1 MKQSLSLLLLL
12 VAATTVYAQATSKK
26 HSAVGGEGELLKANQ
41 EYDAALVGGDAAALG
56 RIYGD
61 EFTYTSTGGEV
72 LNKAQQIEL
81 IRSGALKIESGASE
95 GVEVRLYGSTAL
107 VLGYFKAKGRFK
119 GRPFDST
126 ERYISV
132 WVKRG
137 ERWQLV
143 AEQGTSVP
151 KQ

>member
-12 VAATTVYAQATSKK
+12 VATTTVYSQATSKR
-26 HSAVGGEGELLKANQ
+26 HPAVSAEEELLKVNQ
-41 EYDAALVGGDAAALG
+41 EYDAALVKGDAAALG

-81 IRSGALKIESGASE
+81 IRSGALKIESGSSE
-95 GVEVRLYGSTAL
+95 GVEVRLYGNTAL
-107 VLGYFKAKGRFK
+107 VLGYFKAKGQFK
-119 GRPFDST
+119 GQPFGST
-126 ERYISV
+126 ERYTSV

-137 ERWQLV
+137 ERWRLV

>member
-1 MKQSLSLLLLL
+1 M
-12 VAATTVYAQATSKK
+12 AAGTVFAQT
-26 HSAVGGEGELLKANQ
+26 GGKREPAAGAERELLKANR
-41 EYDAALVGGDAAALG
+41 EYDDALVGGDTAALG

-81 IRSGALKIESGASE
+81 LRSGALKIESGSSE
-95 GVEVRLYGSTAL
+95 GVEVRRYGDTAL
-107 VLGYFKAKGRFK
+107 VLGYFKAKGQFK
-119 GRPFDST
+119 GQAFDST

-137 ERWQLV
+137 GRWQLV
-143 AEQGTSVP
+143 AEQGTAVP
-151 KQ
+151 RQ